1 MELTS
6 IINHMLD
13 PKILS
18 ILARI
23 IVSDVYKVLQPD
35 DKVYF
40 RETRE
45 KMLNKKIEDID
56 LESEKYIPILQKK
69 N

>member
-1 MELTS
+1 
-6 IINHMLD
+6 MLD

-35 DKVYF
+35 DKEYF

-45 KMLNKKIEDID
+45 KMLNKKIEEID
-56 LESEKYIPILQKK
+56 LESEKYIPILQKELK
-69 N
+69 PHQQI